1 MGILLLWFSRGLSTC
16 ALLSEETGQLI
27 NRPGNAMARIHQVW
41 MKSLESYVQPHPQGF
56 SPYLKR
62 TLGVFLGWFGTIDAS
77 PGCSVMWKSDVQLKK
92 KTRSF
97 LFYFCVVKVCYK
109 DVVGL
114 LPCLRVKA
122 SICPFMASET
132 FSSRWSRLPV
142 LRFCERRESCE
153 KIKRLLKKQWNMH
166 GQHAFI
172 EIIMLGTIT
181 AMSLWSWKR
190 QFWKQYRHSSEVGNS
205 TEHIVSNFKTSSGI
219 GKCRQMKIY
228 SLSFKLGVENTILD
242 WNWKLYLRNTACKW

>member
-1 MGILLLWFSRGLSTC
+1 MIWYDRCKSRVLS
-16 ALLSEETGQLI
+16 
-27 NRPGNAMARIHQVW
+27 NVKKW
-41 MKSLESYVQPHPQGF
+41 
-56 SPYLKR
+56 R
-62 TLGVFLGWFGTIDAS
+62 TIS
-77 PGCSVMWKSDVQLKK
+77 K
-92 KTRSF
+92 KTRPLF
-97 LFYFCVVKVCYK
+97 FYFCVVKVCYK

-122 SICPFMASET
+122 SICPFIASET

-190 QFWKQYRHSSEVGNS
+190 QFWKQYRHSSEVGNN

-228 SLSFKLGVENTILD
+228 SLSFKLGVKHNFGLKLKTLFEKHCMQVIVETLFKTVLAIKRKTMPWWNVKNTE
-242 WNWKLYLRNTACKW
+242 